1 MPHTNRRK
9 KKLKIKTF
17 YSTVSCSANT
27 DFPMKNGD
35 LIIIRN
41 DRGKVIERYEIE
53 GLPSSNGKRK
63 IFDAVKEVFI
73 ENKEMKS

>member
-17 YSTVSCSANT
+17 YSTVSCGT

-41 DRGKVIERYEIE
+41 DRGKVVERYEVE

-63 IFDAVKEVFI
+63 IFDATKEVFI
-73 ENKEMKS
+73 ENKEMK